1 MFDKLGK
8 HLLLP
13 SVIIMISLYII
24 GLRFWQNRAFTE
36 YSSYYM
42 PNNAAET
49 VADEM
54 SNEVQLKS
62 DVSEKQININTA
74 TAEELQEI
82 KGIGPK
88 IAQRIVSHRESLGKY
103 TTKEQLMQVK
113 GIGEKFFE
121 NIKDYVTV
129 E

>member
-1 MFDKLGK
+1 MFDKLRK

-13 SVIIMISLYII
+13 SVIVMISLYII
-24 GLRFWQNRAFTE
+24 GLRFWQNREFTE
-36 YSSYYM
+36 YSSYN
-42 PNNAAET
+42 PSNNITENIT
-49 VADEM
+49 EDR
-54 SNEVQLKS
+54 SNENQSKS
-62 DVSEKQININTA
+62 EVSEKQININTA